1 MSAGSG
7 PGRPEARSPQHSKA
21 QNAAFAAGVI
31 GILATMT
38 LGAFA
43 GVFLTTSLAD
53 NSGLSNVVPTD
64 GRNSLVIG
72 GIGAGGLTG
81 LLIPLIL
88 VALVK
93 GTEEKPRLRPTEA
106 STNILALI
114 GFDVYLLAISVIVA
128 QFGRILPEGLTVL
141 LSVFAIG
148 FSWMPLALIPW
159 ERFGI
164 TITGVRRGPDST
176 PDSQKSD

>member
-1 MSAGSG
+1 M
-7 PGRPEARSPQHSKA
+7 RSPQRTKA
-21 QNAAFAAGVI
+21 QNAAFAAAVI
-31 GILATMT
+31 GVLATMT

-43 GVFLTTSLAD
+43 GVSLATGLAD
-53 NSGLSNVVPTD
+53 NSGLSDLVPAD

-81 LLIPLIL
+81 LLVPLII
-88 VALVK
+88 AGLVK
-93 GTEEKPRLRPTEA
+93 GTEDKPRLRPTEA
-106 STNILALI
+106 LADLLALLV
-114 GFDVYLLAISVIVA
+114 FDVYLLVVSVIVA

-164 TITGVRRGPDST
+164 TVPGARLGSGSRPDSHEL
-176 PDSQKSD
+176 D